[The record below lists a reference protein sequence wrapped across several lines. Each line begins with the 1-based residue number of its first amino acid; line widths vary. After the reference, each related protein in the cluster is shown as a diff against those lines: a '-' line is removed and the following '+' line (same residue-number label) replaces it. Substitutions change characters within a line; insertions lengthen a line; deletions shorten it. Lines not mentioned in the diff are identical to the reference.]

1 MQLTRRAA
9 AICGVA
15 ELTGAPSPE
24 PASRGSGVFGSSGAG
39 SSKKIVLGWHSIH
52 SNSDD
57 TAALVARF
65 GRRGAMR
72 CDGRIPALDDSR
84 VRARARGRREVGVE
98 LEGQRCSERKGIII
112 TINPPRRSGLSGL
125 SSLSGLS
132 DRYSYLFIVY
142 RSPDKRMSP

>member
-72 CDGRIPALDDSR
+72 CDGRIPVLDNR
-84 VRARARGRREVGVE
+84 VRARARGRREGEVE
-98 LEGQRCSERKGIII
+98 LEEKER
-112 TINPPRRSGLSGL
+112 GLQ
-125 SSLSGLS
+125 
-132 DRYSYLFIVY
+132 
-142 RSPDKRMSP
+142 